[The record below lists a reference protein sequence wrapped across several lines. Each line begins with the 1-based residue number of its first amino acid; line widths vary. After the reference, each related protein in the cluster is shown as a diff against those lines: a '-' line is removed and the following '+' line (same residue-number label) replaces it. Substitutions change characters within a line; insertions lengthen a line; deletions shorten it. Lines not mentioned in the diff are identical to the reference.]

1 MKYTDIL
8 VEKKERV
15 AQITLNKPHV
25 KNAMGKQ
32 TLIDIL
38 AALEDIG
45 QEPAIVVTVI
55 QGAGGTF
62 CTGMDLRERSGPTAP
77 DAYEFNHLADRV
89 FLGIEKFN
97 KITIA
102 VVNGFCMA
110 GGFELAMGCDFIIAD
125 EACKIGD
132 GHMKLPG
139 FVPNGGS
146 SVRLPR
152 LIGVKKAKELLYT
165 GELISG
171 REAER
176 IGIANYAVPADK
188 LKQTVD
194 DLIAKLV
201 DKSPVGLA
209 TMKML
214 IDEGR
219 DCSLEAGLQ
228 FEHTAVKYL
237 SNTEDQHEAFTA
249 MKEKRKP
256 VFKGK

>member
-8 VEKKERV
+8 VEKTERV
-15 AQITLNKPHV
+15 AWITLNKPQV

-45 QEPAIVVTVI
+45 SEPAIIVTVI

-102 VVNGFCMA
+102 LVNGYCMA
-110 GGFELAMGCDFIIAD
+110 GGLELAMGCDFIVAD
-125 EACKIGD
+125 ENCKIGD

-152 LIGVKKAKELLYT
+152 LIGVRKAKELLYT
-165 GELISG
+165 GELVSG
-171 REAER
+171 KEAER
-176 IGIANYAVPADK
+176 IGLASYAVPAGL
-188 LKQTVD
+188 LKAKVEEI
-194 DLIAKLV
+194 IARLL

-209 TMKML
+209 SMKML

-237 SNTEDQHEAFTA
+237 GNTEDHHEAVAA

-256 VFKGK
+256 VYKGK